1 MMRRRSGLH
10 SVQRLLGVTSSQ
22 HPWLNTAQYPFA
34 TREFDSGEGWMSY
47 VDHGRGRPIVFVH
60 GSMTW
65 SFLWRHLIRAYSV
78 GYRCV
83 APDHLGFGLSDK
95 PEQTRRSRTDYGP
108 VGASRRFSALMDHL
122 NLKDVTLVMHD
133 FGGPVGLHWAMENPH
148 RVRDLVFFNSW
159 MWSLDRNLGAQ
170 RLAKLY
176 GNPINQFYYRI
187 LNASPGFILPTLFA
201 DRHRLPRPTQ
211 MQYMGPFLRQVDRDG
226 VYGLVES
233 WRTGSAFYDS
243 LWARRG
249 EVAHKKTMLL
259 WGMKD
264 PLFGPDALER
274 FREAFRES
282 TTITFPTGRFLPEER
297 GEEAAGELGW
307 FLLNSAPARVR

>member
-1 MMRRRSGLH
+1 MRS
-10 SVQRLLGVTSSQ
+10 TE
-22 HPWLNTAQYPFA
+22 HPWLNVAEFPFA

-65 SFLWRHLIRAYSV
+65 SFLFRRLIRRYGV
-78 GYRCV
+78 GHRCV
-83 APDHLGFGLSDK
+83 APDHLGFGLSEK
-95 PEQTRRSRTDYGP
+95 PSRSGRNPVDYGP
-108 VGASRRFSALMDHL
+108 AGAARRFAALMERLDL
-122 NLKDVTLVMHD
+122 RDVTLVMHD
-133 FGGPVGLHWAMENPH
+133 FGGPVGLDWAIRNPT
-148 RVRDLVFFNSW
+148 RVRDLVFFNTW
-159 MWSLDRNLGAQ
+159 MWSLEANVGAQ
-170 RLAKLY
+170 RLANLY
-176 GNPINQFYYRI
+176 GNPINRFYYRV
-187 LNASPGFILPTLFA
+187 LNASPAFILPTLFA

-211 MQYMGPFLRQVDRDG
+211 MQYMEPFRRQADRDG

-249 EVAHKKTMLL
+249 EIAHKRAVML

-274 FREAFRES
+274 LRGAFRES
-282 TTITFPTGRFLPEER
+282 TAITFPTGRFLPEER
-297 GEEAAGELGW
+297 GDETAGELSW